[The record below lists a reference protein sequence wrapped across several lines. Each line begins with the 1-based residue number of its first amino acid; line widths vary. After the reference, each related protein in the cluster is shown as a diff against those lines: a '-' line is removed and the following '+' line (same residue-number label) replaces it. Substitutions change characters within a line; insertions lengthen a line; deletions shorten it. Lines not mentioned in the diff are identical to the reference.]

1 MQNQYIVSLKR
12 RKTFM
17 KDIRS
22 TFFSMVFAS
31 LVCSAGAALPASAQ
45 QQEKRSDSTDYTLIR
60 KSPGIKEV
68 DFKRGKKKGSGLVIT
83 FGEKVTD
90 LKSNNITA
98 GNVTGNTKSAERL
111 NEKGPEFDRI
121 DIIEGKY
128 GDIAVEKKTSTQ
140 NIYTLTNL
148 TFPLRLVLHS
158 GTDFVEFRLAEAA
171 KWALD
176 VNYKK

>member
-1 MQNQYIVSLKR
+1 
-12 RKTFM
+12 M

-22 TFFSMVFAS
+22 TFFSMVFTS
-31 LVCSAGAALPASAQ
+31 LVCCAGSPLPASAQ
-45 QQEKRSDSTDYTLIR
+45 QDQETSDSTDFAVIK
-60 KSPGIKEV
+60 KSPGIKGVE
-68 DFKRGKKKGSGLVIT
+68 FKKGKKKGSGLVIT

-98 GNVTGNTKSAERL
+98 ANVTGNTKSADRL

-128 GDIAVEKKTSTQ
+128 VDIVVDKKSSTQ

-148 TFPLRLVLHS
+148 TFPLRLVMHS
-158 GTDFVEFRLAEAA
+158 GTDFVEFRLTEAA
-171 KWALD
+171 KWTLD